1 VIANSIRL
9 LLLLLLVDTVKAQE
23 ASTANSKSERTVV
36 FVSDLHM
43 GVGRNPERPS
53 EWDVT
58 EDFRWHAEFESFLD
72 AINRQGQQR
81 VDLVLIGD
89 ILELWQ
95 SLPGDST
102 CEYGDDRGCSEEEA
116 IHRACRVIDQHMQ
129 VFHSLRDFVGPER
142 DNFIT
147 IVPGN
152 HDAALVYPSVGELVL
167 AAIPTESP
175 SRVRMAVGGYWRSTD
190 GKVIAEHGQQIGK
203 DPNRFDGWPLEP
215 FLTVDG
221 KRYLQQTWGENFVQG
236 LFNRYEREYPV
247 IDNLSSETLG
257 VSYATKHLGWM
268 GTTKELGSMVRF
280 LVFEQSWAQATQGL
294 PVTDGEKPKWKIDDI
309 NLDSSE
315 ARWRFLAQSLDIND
329 PIAEAAN
336 NSLRS
341 LPDLTELTR
350 DEIEDACDKRWSM
363 HLADPSRGVEL
374 CPHGGGLS
382 AATQSLVAGLT
393 PRVRAAAFRERL
405 NQLRSDVQEEG
416 SGAENIFQTYVYGHT
431 HFEHNACTPF
441 SRQADWKPLV
451 VNDGAWQRTANEE
464 ILCALLAGKEE
475 DTDAFA
481 KLKPEDLPGCYPFV
495 IIAPGQPALLRYW
508 VQADAASKGT
518 IKAFCTDTPTIPKQ
532 CKRKQTNACPAH
544 PG

>member
-152 HDAALVYPSVGELVL
+152 HDAALG
-167 AAIPTESP
+167 
-175 SRVRMAVGGYWRSTD
+175 
-190 GKVIAEHGQQIGK
+190 
-203 DPNRFDGWPLEP
+203 
-215 FLTVDG
+215 
-221 KRYLQQTWGENFVQG
+221 
-236 LFNRYEREYPV
+236 
-247 IDNLSSETLG
+247 
-257 VSYATKHLGWM
+257 
-268 GTTKELGSMVRF
+268 
-280 LVFEQSWAQATQGL
+280 
-294 PVTDGEKPKWKIDDI
+294 
-309 NLDSSE
+309 
-315 ARWRFLAQSLDIND
+315 
-329 PIAEAAN
+329 
-336 NSLRS
+336 
-341 LPDLTELTR
+341 PDE
-350 DEIEDACDKRWSM
+350 
-363 HLADPSRGVEL
+363 
-374 CPHGGGLS
+374 
-382 AATQSLVAGLT
+382 VA
-393 PRVRAAAFRERL
+393 
-405 NQLRSDVQEEG
+405 
-416 SGAENIFQTYVYGHT
+416 
-431 HFEHNACTPF
+431 
-441 SRQADWKPLV
+441 
-451 VNDGAWQRTANEE
+451 
-464 ILCALLAGKEE
+464 
-475 DTDAFA
+475 
-481 KLKPEDLPGCYPFV
+481 
-495 IIAPGQPALLRYW
+495 
-508 VQADAASKGT
+508 
-518 IKAFCTDTPTIPKQ
+518 
-532 CKRKQTNACPAH
+532 
-544 PG
+544 